1 MTVIAKRITQ
11 TCFYF
16 THEQVCQ
23 ALEEFIKD
31 DANMPR
37 DHIKPRI
44 SAGVS
49 VGGVTLTYQASKE
62 LTPSDH
68 PEA

>member
-11 TCFYF
+11 TSFYF
-16 THEQVCQ
+16 THEQVRQ

-31 DANMPR
+31 DANMSR
-37 DHIKPRI
+37 GIKPRI
-44 SAGVS
+44 TAGVS